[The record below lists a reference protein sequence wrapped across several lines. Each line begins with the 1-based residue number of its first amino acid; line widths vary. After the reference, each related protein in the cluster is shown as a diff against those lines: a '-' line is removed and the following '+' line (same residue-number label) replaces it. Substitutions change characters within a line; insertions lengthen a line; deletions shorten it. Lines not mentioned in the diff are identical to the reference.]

1 IMKLKLLFLF
11 MSFSFTLPEAV
22 LSSDFY
28 YYKGTKIQLK
38 QRTDKVAVVF
48 KSSVS
53 KTNAESLL
61 NPVMQPGDSLL
72 KSMDDLYLIKF
83 SENKSAGEINVI
95 KNILSQS
102 PSVKFITNTY
112 YGSSRSVTQIPYDK
126 IVVLLKNSNDR
137 EKLNILNLKHGSYVT
152 GEFEKGKGFILKSFP
167 GNSKNALELTD
178 EFYKSGIF
186 EYCEPDFIYPEG
198 CLLMSVPND
207 QYYSQQW
214 NLQNT
219 GQTIQTGSSFLFYGD
234 RPTVNGIPGAD
245 MHVEEA
251 WDFTTGS
258 PLIKIGVIDSGI
270 DSAHVD
276 FQAPG
281 HLLPGYD
288 AFNDINSSSVDV
300 FNHGTSTAGII
311 GAVRNNSIGIAGIA
325 ADCQLMSINIYD
337 INGNTSSSIIARAFD
352 TARVRGIDVLSNS
365 WGGGTPVTMITN
377 AIDAAALNGRNGKG
391 CIILFASGNDGNSS
405 PLYPSALPN
414 VLSIGGSTTHD
425 QMKAPGNGNQFYWGA
440 NYGEN
445 DIGDLDMVAPTN
457 CYALKVGGYEPN
469 FWGTSATCPNAAGV
483 AALVLSVNINQT
495 RLQVYEN
502 LARGCD
508 KPDNVAYDTSKL
520 FGKWNR
526 HYGYGRV
533 NALNSVRLAAG
544 VDVTPP
550 SISHKNVPSK
560 NSTYPTVINADI
572 TDHDGSAVPVSGVNR
587 PVLFYRIKKNSGS
600 WSSYDSV
607 YHYSNS
613 GNQFSFLIPSQG
625 WETQVNYYIRAR
637 DNSGNQTTFPLHAP
651 NEFWLCYYSVCN
663 ILYEKKKI
671 TQFIGMDYG
680 ATVSPSVNFGTFN
693 VLEAKVKIYMR
704 HTYLDDESISLFS
717 PLLNENNSRKC
728 LFSSNGGDMDNITG
742 ATVFDNAPNKWT
754 DASPPYLNGYFKPDY
769 TMIGLNGVNAAGN
782 WRILH
787 FDRAFSDQAF
797 FDSVFVTLFKNSG
810 TVSSCVRLD
819 TPSDSIIS
827 FGSVK
832 FPDSYDRDF
841 YVKNSGI
848 ANLTLASPSFTG
860 TFAGL
865 YSIVGSIPGTILPSD
880 SALITVRLNTSGL
893 SSLHTGDAFENAVLN
908 IVTNDPSKTNFKIS
922 LQTDNELMSGMKSL
936 KLTALIEGFFNPG
949 NNLMISDTAT
959 VELRNNSSP
968 YNIIDVRK
976 SVLSD
981 SGKGNFNFT
990 EISDN
995 TPYYIVVKHR
1005 NSMETWSSA
1014 GVSFVS
1020 SVAQYDFTDAS
1031 SKSYGN
1037 NAAQINSRYAFF
1049 SGDAD
1054 QDNIIDLSDLTIID
1068 NDASNFLSGYLNSDV
1083 NGDTLADLADL
1094 AITDNNAFNVITIIR
1109 P

>member
-1 IMKLKLLFLF
+1 MKLKLLFLIL
-11 MSFSFTLPEAV
+11 SSSFTLSEAV

-28 YYKGTKIQLK
+28 YYKGNKIQLT

-48 KSSVS
+48 KGAVS
-53 KTNAESLL
+53 GTEAENLL
-61 NPVMQPGDSLL
+61 NPIMRQGDSLR

-83 SENKSAGEINVI
+83 SGSKSEGEISLL
-95 KNILSQS
+95 KNNLAQNT
-102 PSVKFITNTY
+102 SVKFITNTY
-112 YGSSRSVTQIPYDK
+112 YGSSRSVTQIPYDRI
-126 IVVLLKNSNDR
+126 IVKLRNSSDR
-137 EKLNILNLKHGSYVT
+137 EKLDILNLKYGCFIT
-152 GEFEKGKGFILKSFP
+152 GEFKAGTGYILKSFP
-167 GNSKNALELTD
+167 DNPKNALELTD
-178 EFYKSGIF
+178 EYYTSGLF

-198 CLLMSVPND
+198 CLLLSVPND
-207 QYYSQQW
+207 QYYTQQW
-214 NLQNT
+214 NLNNT

-258 PLIKIGVIDSGI
+258 PLVKIGVIDSGI

-288 AFNDINSSSVDV
+288 AFNNINSSAVDV

-325 ADCQLMSINIYD
+325 AGCQLMSINIYD
-337 INGNTSSSIIARAFD
+337 INGNSSSSIIARAFD

-365 WGGGTPVTMITN
+365 WGGGTPNSIVTD
-377 AIDAAALNGRNGKG
+377 AINDAALSGRNGKG
-391 CIILFASGNDGNSS
+391 CVILFASGNDGNSS

-425 QMKAPGNGNQFYWGA
+425 QMKAPGNGNQFFWGA

-445 DIGDLDMVAPTN
+445 ETGDIDMVAPTN
-457 CYALKVGGYEPN
+457 CYALKIGGYEPN

-483 AALVLSVNINQT
+483 AALVLSVNTNQT

-508 KPDNVAYDTSKL
+508 KPDNVAYDTVKTY
-520 FGKWNR
+520 GKWNH

-550 SISHKNVPSK
+550 SIDHKNLPSK

-572 TDHDGSAVPVSGVNR
+572 TDHNGSAVPVSGINR
-587 PVLFYRIKKNSGS
+587 PVLFYRIKKNGGA
-600 WSSYDSV
+600 WSSYDSL
-607 YHYSNS
+607 YHYSIS

-637 DNSGNQTTFPLHAP
+637 DNSGNQSTFPLHAP

-663 ILYEKKKI
+663 ILHEKKKI

-680 ATVSPSVNFGTFN
+680 ASVSPSVNFGTFN

-704 HTYLDDESISLFS
+704 HTYLDDENISLFS

-742 ATVFDNAPNKWT
+742 ASVFDNAQNKWT
-754 DASPPYLNGYFKPDY
+754 NAEPPYMNGSYKPDY
-769 TMIGLNGVNAAGN
+769 TMIGLNGINAAGN

-787 FDRAFSDQAF
+787 FDRALSDQAF
-797 FDSVFVTLFKNSG
+797 FDSVFVTLYKNSG
-810 TVSSCVRLD
+810 TVSSCVSLD
-819 TPSDSIIS
+819 SPSDSVIS
-827 FGSVK
+827 YGSVS
-832 FPDSYDRDF
+832 FPNIYDKNF
-841 YVKNSGI
+841 YIRNSGT
-848 ANLTLASPSFTG
+848 ANLTLTSPSFTG

-865 YSIVGSIPGTILPSD
+865 FSIVGSVPGTVLPAD
-880 SALITVRLNTSGL
+880 SAMITVRLNTSGL
-893 SSLHTGDAFENAVLN
+893 SSLQPGDAFEDAVLN
-908 IVTNDPSKTNFKIS
+908 IATNDPSKSVYKIS
-922 LQTDNELMSGMKSL
+922 LQTENELMTGMKSL
-936 KLTALIEGFFNPG
+936 NLTALIEGFYNPG
-949 NNLMISDTAT
+949 NNLMTSDTVS
-959 VELRNNSSP
+959 VEIRNNASP
-968 YNIIDVRK
+968 YNVIEMRK
-976 SVLSD
+976 AVLND
-981 SGKGNFNFT
+981 SGKGNFT
-990 EISDN
+990 YSLVTDN
-995 TPYYIVVKHR
+995 TPYYIAVKHR
-1005 NSMETWSSA
+1005 NTIETWSSA

-1020 SVAQYDFTDAS
+1020 SVAQYNFTDAS
-1031 SKSYGN
+1031 SRSYGN
-1037 NAAQINSRYAFF
+1037 NAVQINSRFAFY
-1049 SGDAD
+1049 SGDVD
-1054 QDNIIDLSDLTIID
+1054 QDDIVDLSDLTIID
-1068 NDASNFLSGYLNSDV
+1068 NDASNFQTGYISSDV
-1083 NGDTLADLADL
+1083 NGDSLADLADMS
-1094 AITDNNAFNVITIIR
+1094 ISDNNAFNVITIIR